1 MEGKEPVETVIHVLP
16 VYIMYVAAVAATLEM
31 LLPHHF
37 TLSLVR
43 IYCLLVLGSWFFHA
57 SFILYLPYPLPG
69 LGITGIDRL
78 SSVPC
83 IAQIPLGLSRHVTT
97 RYLAHAKEK
106 SWCDVTRRVA
116 LFGQHGATCSSRQ
129 ALNIHEFII
138 DSLDSLP

>member
-1 MEGKEPVETVIHVLP
+1 
-16 VYIMYVAAVAATLEM
+16 M

-106 SWCDVTRRVA
+106 S
-116 LFGQHGATCSSRQ
+116 
-129 ALNIHEFII
+129 
-138 DSLDSLP
+138 